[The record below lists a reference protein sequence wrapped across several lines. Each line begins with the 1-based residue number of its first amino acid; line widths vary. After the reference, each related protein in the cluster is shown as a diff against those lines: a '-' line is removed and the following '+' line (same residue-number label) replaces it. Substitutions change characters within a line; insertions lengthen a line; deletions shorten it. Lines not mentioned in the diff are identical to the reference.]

1 MPDRPR
7 RRRGAPASARKA
19 QAAGRANQRSDLAAR
34 ILAAIPLVVLAAA
47 LVYAGGWVFAF
58 GLLILGV
65 IALRELFSM
74 YDRASPAVM
83 GGFLG
88 MAGLLVAA
96 RLGDGGSVLL
106 AFVASIPVVFLLGL
120 AQPRR
125 AGVAGLT
132 VTIFGLAWIGL
143 AFAHAVLLRDAVHG
157 GGIVVLVLAATF
169 LGDTG
174 AYLGGRAF
182 GSRKLAPT
190 ISPNKSVE
198 GLLIGIV
205 AGTLAGWFVGLYDD
219 WLSGTD
225 ALILGA
231 SVAIIAPLGDLFE
244 SFVKRE
250 AGTKDSG
257 SVFGAHGGVLDRL
270 DAVAFSIVTGYYVWL
285 ALGG

>member
-1 MPDRPR
+1 MADRPRPR
-7 RRRGAPASARKA
+7 RRAAPGERRAR
-19 QAAGRANQRSDLAAR
+19 AAARSNQRSDLAAR
-34 ILAAIPLVVLAAA
+34 LLAAVPLIILASA
-47 LVYAGGWVFAF
+47 LVYAGGWVFAA
-58 GLLILGV
+58 GLFVLGV
-65 IALRELFSM
+65 IALHELYSM
-74 YDRASPAVM
+74 YDRARPAIL
-83 GGFLG
+83 GGFVGL
-88 MAGLLVAA
+88 AGLLVAA
-96 RLGDGGSVLL
+96 RLGEGDAVLL
-106 AFVASIPVVFLLGL
+106 AFVASLPVVFLLGL

-125 AGVAGLT
+125 AGVAGVT

-143 AFAHAVLLRDAVHG
+143 AFAHAVLLRETAHG

-169 LGDTG
+169 IGDTG

-198 GLLIGIV
+198 GLVIGIV
-205 AGTLAGWFVGLYDD
+205 AGTLAGWFVGLYQD
-219 WLSGTD
+219 WLSGPD
-225 ALILGA
+225 ALLLA
-231 SVAIIAPLGDLFE
+231 FAVALIAPLGDLFE

-270 DAVAFSIVTGYYVWL
+270 DAVAFSIVAGYYVWL